1 MRFLTFLIIF
11 QILIQQNL
19 FAETQAPQEFFL
31 DNGLR
36 LIIQKNSKAPI
47 IVSHLWYRVGSADE
61 KAGET
66 GISHMLEHMLFK
78 GSAQYPDGQYSNIIA
93 KLGGEENAF
102 TSRDFTGFY
111 AKFAKEHLDTILAL
125 EADRLRAP
133 LFKEKEFLSEREVV
147 LEERILRSE
156 DDPYAKAN
164 EYFYAQAYF
173 TNPYRQPI
181 IGWRQDIEN
190 YSIDQ
195 VKNWFTTWYSPNNA
209 TLVLAGDVDV
219 AAAVALVKKHFSD
232 IPARPLNKPATKQD
246 PQPIG
251 KKVINLEVNTQNDLL
266 YLAYPVPTLPS
277 LLAEEISTEQ
287 AISQE
292 AFLEKGKPAFALAVL
307 NEALA
312 GSDSSRLP
320 QTLVRQQA
328 IAVYADSSYSAD
340 ARLETLFIL
349 AAEPQPGH
357 SLSTLEE
364 ALKQVLQQIADQGL
378 SEEEFKRIRNRLKA
392 KRIYEQ
398 DSIFYQ
404 GFTLAH
410 YSTLRLPL
418 ASDAYFDHGIAQ
430 VSNEDLKNVIQQY
443 FQERYLT
450 VGQIMPLA
458 QAE

>member
-1 MRFLTFLIIF
+1 MRLLTFLIIF
-11 QILIQQNL
+11 QIFIQQSL
-19 FAETQAPQEFFL
+19 LAETEAPQEFLL

-133 LFKEKEFLSEREVV
+133 LLNEKAFLSEREVV

-164 EYFYAQAYF
+164 EYFYAQAYL
-173 TNPYRQPI
+173 TSPYRQPI
-181 IGWRQDIEN
+181 IGWRQDIEKYN
-190 YSIDQ
+190 IKQ
-195 VKNWFTTWYSPNNA
+195 VKDWFATWYSPNNA
-209 TLVLAGDVDV
+209 TLVLVGDVDV
-219 AAAVALVKKHFSD
+219 DAAVALVKKHFSD
-232 IPARPLNKPATKQD
+232 IPKRPLRKGIPNQEL
-246 PQPIG
+246 QPIG
-251 KKVINLEVNTQNDLL
+251 KKIINLEVDTKNSLL

-277 LLAEEISTEQ
+277 LLAEAISTPQE
-287 AISQE
+287 ISQE
-292 AFLEKGKPAFALAVL
+292 TFLEKGKVAFALAVL

-320 QTLVRQQA
+320 QSLVRQQA

-349 AAEPQPGH
+349 SAEPQPGQ

-364 ALKQVLQQIADQGL
+364 ALQQALQQIAEQGL

-398 DSIFYQ
+398 DSVFYQ
-404 GFTLAH
+404 GFTLAQ
-410 YSTLRLPL
+410 YSTLGLPL
-418 ASDAYFDHGIAQ
+418 ASDSYFDQGIAQ
-430 VSNEDLKNVIQQY
+430 VTNQDLKEVIQQY
-443 FQERYLT
+443 FQERFLT
-450 VGQIMPLA
+450 VGQIIPA
-458 QAE
+458 KPTN